1 MGLLDFLKNMKGQK
15 VVKKIEGPLWGHM
28 VNEYNIDVD
37 TLANVMRLVERE
49 GDADGNEPAT
59 FVRIFKMS
67 DVEQKGIE
75 IEGWETFD
83 EHSDLVRFEGYVT
96 QSNEVCLEQRNN

>member
-1 MGLLDFLKNMKGQK
+1 MKGQK
-15 VVKKIEGPLWGHM
+15 IVKKIEGPLWGHM
-28 VNEYNIDVD
+28 VNEYKIDVD
-37 TLANVMRLVERE
+37 TLSNLMRLVERE
-49 GDADGNEPAT
+49 GDTDGNEPAT

-83 EHSDLVRFEGYVT
+83 EHSDLVHFEGYVT
-96 QSNEVCLEQRNN
+96 QSNEVCLEQKNN